1 MTEAVTLLLLASSTV
16 SVATGGVYACSDN
29 SFDISKF
36 DLKTCKVTAFNKAIK
51 RVAKDMGVTINDVRA
66 VLGDETPIDW
76 GFDTPETSVKTEAEI
91 QIEKEL
97 AVKEA
102 ERERLLELPPDDI
115 DVKPGLISSVEIIND
130 PSWVEAS
137 PKDCW
142 EIVKDEDEY
151 GTVAGWGHRNANHE
165 DPKLRDT
172 CFIYKRKDDGTG
184 LSAFDGD
191 KNDKVHTTGCH
202 KPGLKLSD
210 GCMTKDEKDYKARMK
225 RTPPKTIH
233 RVNGM
238 PVGVKSESDP
248 SWAGMS
254 MEDCFKLASD
264 AGGIEAGVRAW
275 GYHTSEHKNPALR
288 NTCVIYRD
296 GDFKPFKG
304 TNDATTI
311 TGCVGP
317 NMKVD
322 RGCLTPEEL
331 AQEIQ
336 NNSKLQQALAMAKMA
351 AKMAEQLA
359 KQAAQKVARAARV
372 AAAAVKRAAE
382 ATKRAVTQAAKEA
395 GRRIAQAGLQAVRAA
410 KEALRKAKQAAEY
423 AARKAREAAEAAARA
438 AREAALRAKRAAE
451 EVARK
456 AKKAAE
462 ETARKA
468 KEAANAVANAV
479 KKAGKSLKK
488 IFCFSPDT
496 PVRLESGEL
505 VLMKD
510 LKLGDVLMG
519 GIIVDAIL
527 QIKNRTKDV
536 YYKIHSKELNA
547 FIYVTGS
554 HYIKHGEKYVQVC
567 ELPDAIPTNEY
578 GEELSCLVTSN
589 HHIPVGE
596 YIFWDWEDNL
606 VPQTK

>member
-51 RVAKDMGVTINDVRA
+51 RVAKDMGVTINDVRT

-76 GFDTPETSVKTEAEI
+76 EFDTPETSVKTEAEI

-115 DVKPGLISSVEIIND
+115 DVKPGLISGVEIIND

-165 DPKLRDT
+165 DPKLRNT

-468 KEAANAVANAV
+468 KKAAKAAASAA
-479 KKAGKSLKK
+479 KKAAKWV
-488 IFCFSPDT
+488 CFSPNT
-496 PVRLESGEL
+496 PVQLQSGEL
-505 VLMKD
+505 VVMKD
-510 LKLGDVLMG
+510 LKLGDVLVG
-519 GIIVDAIL
+519 NVIVDATL
-527 QIKNRTKDV
+527 RIKNDGDP
-536 YYKIHSKELNA
+536 YYKIYSKELEDY
-547 FIYVTGS
+547 IYVTGS
-554 HYIKHGEKYVQVC
+554 HYMQYGDKYIRVNSY
-567 ELPDAIPTNEY
+567 PGAIPT
-578 GEELSCLVTSN
+578 EECAPVLSCLVTSN

-606 VPQTK
+606 VPQTE